1 MSISAIGGVS
11 GGNQSLINM
20 ASYQLYFNGDAPAPP
35 PQNAPAP
42 MVSALMQILV
52 KVTQPGGGGLGQG
65 GGQRGGGG
73 SSYHGDCH
81 GGSADAAQGSDG
93 AGTVDSAAEVQDGL
107 DPQDGAHGL
116 LDAISGLLAAI
127 APLLGAMGGDGG
139 GSGGGGD
146 LSTNDDA
153 ASLAGLLSASGF

>member
-11 GGNQSLINM
+11 GTSQSLINM
-20 ASYQLYFNGDAPAPP
+20 ASYNFYFNGDAPAPP
-35 PQNAPAP
+35 PQSAPVS

-52 KVTQPGGGGLGQG
+52 KVMQPGGGGLGQG
-65 GGQRGGGG
+65 GGQRGG

-81 GGSADAAQGSDG
+81 GGNAEAAQGNDG
-93 AGTVDSAAEVQDGL
+93 AAAVDGTVEAQDGL
-107 DPQDGAHGL
+107 DHQAGANGL

-127 APLLGAMGGDGG
+127 APLLSAMGGGDGG
-139 GSGGGGD
+139 GGGG